1 MSARQHP
8 LVVPSTLRSASR
20 LQHALAWLVLA
31 LPLIGL
37 PLSYFAISYSAQAA
51 KLSIKADVK
60 AEIVTQAIARSPML
74 WQFEEAR
81 LRELLVRT
89 PVEQADE
96 RTSIL
101 SPQGKIITSSY
112 RELDAPTI
120 ARTELLHDGDTV
132 VGSIEIRSSILG
144 LLVETGL
151 AGLVGLLA
159 GGSAFLMLRQLMRKN
174 SRIAAAM
181 CDEQERARIT
191 LQSIGDAVIT
201 TDAEERIDYMN
212 PVAER
217 LTQWSLDDARGRY
230 LSDVCPL
237 VDEATMLPLTTLVN
251 RALREGQHCAFS
263 GKDVALI
270 CRDGSS
276 LAIEDSA
283 APIRDA
289 EGWVIGGA
297 MVFRDVTGPRRMSQ
311 RIAWA
316 ATHDPLTGLVN
327 RREFEARVD
336 TALQRALGAERDSVL
351 CYLDLDRFKIVND
364 ACGHAAGDAL
374 LKELADLLQDKL
386 SASDTLGRLGGDEFG
401 VLLEDCSIEQGRL
414 TAAMLLKTVREHRF
428 MRDGR
433 SFAVGTSIGLVA
445 IAADSGSRSD
455 VLSGADTAC
464 YSAKEQGRNR
474 VCVYHSTDAHVAQR
488 RNEKNWAARLERALE
503 EERLVLYYQSYLALG
518 ANSAH
523 GRHIEILLRLIDED
537 GSLVPPGSFLPA
549 AERYKLMP
557 TIDQWV
563 IGSVFSRYHELVEI
577 MGVPLTCCI
586 NVSCTTLT
594 SDGILDFI
602 RERAGRHSLP
612 PGAICFEITE
622 TAAINNMRAATEFM
636 REVKALG
643 FSFALDDFGV
653 GTSSLAYLRTL
664 PVDYLKIDGSFVRN
678 IAHDQIDHAMVDT
691 INRVGHIMGL
701 QTVGE
706 YAESASVID
715 SLRKLSVDF
724 AQGYGVHR
732 PEPLPSRATNPALAV
747 EMNTACQQA
756 TAA

>member
-1 MSARQHP
+1 MSARGEP
-8 LVVPSTLRSASR
+8 LVVPSTSRSASR
-20 LQHALAWLVLA
+20 LQHGLAWLVLA
-31 LPLIGL
+31 LPLVGL
-37 PLSYFAISYSAQAA
+37 PLSYFAIGYSAQAA

-101 SPQGKIITSSY
+101 SPKGKIITSSY

-120 ARTELLHDGDTV
+120 ARTELLLDGDTV
-132 VGSIEIRSSILG
+132 VGSVEIRSSILG

-151 AGLVGLLA
+151 AALVGLLA
-159 GGSAFLMLRQLMRKN
+159 GGSAFLMLRHLMRKN

-181 CDEQERARIT
+181 GDEQERARIT

-237 VDEATMLPLTTLVN
+237 VDEATMLPLTTLVS
-251 RALREGQHCAFS
+251 RALREGQHCPFS
-263 GKDVALI
+263 GKDVALF
-270 CRDGSS
+270 RSDGSS

-316 ATHDPLTGLVN
+316 ATHDPVTGLVN

-401 VLLEDCSIEQGRL
+401 VLLEDCSI
-414 TAAMLLKTVREHRF
+414 
-428 MRDGR
+428 
-433 SFAVGTSIGLVA
+433 
-445 IAADSGSRSD
+445 
-455 VLSGADTAC
+455 
-464 YSAKEQGRNR
+464 
-474 VCVYHSTDAHVAQR
+474 
-488 RNEKNWAARLERALE
+488 
-503 EERLVLYYQSYLALG
+503 
-518 ANSAH
+518 
-523 GRHIEILLRLIDED
+523 
-537 GSLVPPGSFLPA
+537 
-549 AERYKLMP
+549 
-557 TIDQWV
+557 
-563 IGSVFSRYHELVEI
+563 
-577 MGVPLTCCI
+577 
-586 NVSCTTLT
+586 
-594 SDGILDFI
+594 
-602 RERAGRHSLP
+602 
-612 PGAICFEITE
+612 
-622 TAAINNMRAATEFM
+622 
-636 REVKALG
+636 
-643 FSFALDDFGV
+643 
-653 GTSSLAYLRTL
+653 
-664 PVDYLKIDGSFVRN
+664 
-678 IAHDQIDHAMVDT
+678 
-691 INRVGHIMGL
+691 
-701 QTVGE
+701 
-706 YAESASVID
+706 
-715 SLRKLSVDF
+715 
-724 AQGYGVHR
+724 
-732 PEPLPSRATNPALAV
+732 
-747 EMNTACQQA
+747 
-756 TAA
+756 